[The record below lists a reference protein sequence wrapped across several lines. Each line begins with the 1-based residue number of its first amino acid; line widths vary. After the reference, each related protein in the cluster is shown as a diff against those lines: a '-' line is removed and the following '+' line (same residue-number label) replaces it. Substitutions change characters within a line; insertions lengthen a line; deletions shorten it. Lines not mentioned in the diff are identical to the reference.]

1 MAVSFPQN
9 PNEGDTF
16 TSGNSKFLF
25 TDGKWVSDTSPNSL
39 VSKSGDNMTGDLTL
53 GTDKIVLDAGTGS
66 ATFSGTVTADSF
78 VSSGGGGL
86 SPTGSVTMFAG
97 ATVPTGWLECNGQ
110 TAPSALAAVLGQ
122 ANVPDLRGEFVRG
135 FDNGRGVDT
144 GRALLSAQGE
154 EFTSHTHIQD
164 SHNHLQNSHGHSFD
178 GSRLATTAVGGGSPD
193 YGAWYGPK
201 VDNYGG
207 ISNKTATNIANTA
220 TNQNTGGTETRPRNV
235 AIMYI
240 IKT

>member
-39 VSKSGDNMTGDLTL
+39 VSKSGDTMTGLLTL
-53 GTDKIVLDAGTGS
+53 SGDPVSNNQAATKLYVDTVSDVTRMAGE
-66 ATFSGTVTADSF
+66 
-78 VSSGGGGL
+78 
-86 SPTGSVTMFAG
+86 VTMWSG
-97 ATVPTGWLECNGQ
+97 SSVPSGWLECNGQ
-110 TAPSALAAVLGQ
+110 STSGFTALAAIVG

-135 FDNGRGVDT
+135 FDNGRGVDS
-144 GRALLSAQGE
+144 GRALGSSQSD
-154 EFTSHTHIQD
+154 EFESHTHIQ
-164 SHNHLQNSHGHSFD
+164 NAHGHNLRTEYGTNQNLNSASPN
-178 GSRLATTAVGGGSPD
+178 GSYNQINNTNTYINGSAVR
-193 YGAWYGPK
+193 PK
-201 VDNYGG
+201 
-207 ISNKTATNIANTA
+207 TA

-235 AIMYI
+235 ALMYI